1 MYYIYGRVRAIPTYR
16 VYRLYDNIFSLT
28 LADYESKSE
37 LLTFSPTVDVN
48 EVVVNI
54 INDDI
59 REDTET
65 FFGSIDGQD
74 QPVITNPDSVVI
86 RIIHNDCKLSI
97 I

>member
-1 MYYIYGRVRAIPTYR
+1 M
-16 VYRLYDNIFSLT
+16 
-28 LADYESKSE
+28 
-37 LLTFSPTVDVN
+37 DVN

-65 FFGSIDGQD
+65 FFGSIDGQG
-74 QPVITNPDSVVI
+74 QPVITNPDLVVI

-97 I
+97 IFLYLILYKLNIATLI